1 MEAPCFVTDIY
12 LPQMLYALTVRSPVA
27 KGRLK
32 SIECPKLPSNY
43 TLIRA
48 QDIPGKNSLENSLM
62 PVLAADELSYI
73 GEPVALLL
81 GPDKNTLENYCRHC
95 TVIAEE
101 EAPIL
106 SLAAGADALADVSA
120 DAVVPAEMIAARRD
134 IRIGDSETAFA
145 QAASIVR
152 GTYRSG
158 IQEHWYAE
166 PTGAVA
172 YPNEIANN
180 HAADKAV
187 DKAADKT
194 AGKAAGIIASASLV
208 VWTATQWPF
217 HVRRSVAQVL
227 GLAASKVLVEPTITG
242 LHVDGKFWYPSLI
255 SCHAAL
261 GAWITQRPVQ
271 LILTRKEDFFF
282 SPKRCETEITIESAL
297 DEKGEI
303 TGTKVNTIVNL
314 GAYGVN
320 ANEILDH
327 VNLGSLG
334 IYKTKNIRL
343 SSVAIKTNV
352 PPQGPCAGFGLAHG
366 FFAQECHVSRI
377 ADTLKQDPAQW
388 RHDNSA
394 KTGISPPG
402 TTAKDSAPIKL
413 LVDTVMKMSDYRRKW
428 ASYELLKENRKGHWS
443 EREEGLRGIGIAL
456 GYQGNGLLYPGVD
469 KGCYSIELLLEKDGL
484 LEIKTSMAG
493 SGCVGIWAD
502 IASRILGLDKKMVR
516 VNYGAESPDSGP
528 LTMSRAVIVL
538 TKLLEQACMAI
549 SKKRFRNPLPLS
561 IRKTIRPQKNPAWDE
576 IFPYPENTVDHSGF
590 ARPGWASA
598 IVEVEID
605 PVEYLPRIRG
615 VWMGVDGGKILAE
628 DLARKSLKASA
639 VQALGW
645 AYREQINYI
654 NGVIPVNHYENF
666 DIPDPA
672 QIPPINIEFIGNA
685 QDEPKGIGDLP
696 FSCIPAA
703 YMQAVSQAMDHH
715 FQSIPLRAQD
725 VWYAGIKKIK
735 GEDLT

>member
-1 MEAPCFVTDIY
+1 MEEPCFVTDIY

-27 KGRLK
+27 KGRLV
-32 SIECPKLPSNY
+32 SIECPKLPGSY

-48 QDIPGKNSLENSLM
+48 QDIPGKNFLENSLM

-81 GPDKNTLENYCRHC
+81 GPDINTLENYCRHC
-95 TVIAEE
+95 KVIVQEE
-101 EAPIL
+101 TPIL
-106 SLAAGADALADVSA
+106 SLAAGTDALADVSA
-120 DAVVPAEMIAARRD
+120 DAAAIAGMIAARRD
-134 IRIGDSETAFA
+134 IRMGDPETAFA
-145 QAASIVR
+145 QAASVVQDS
-152 GTYRSG
+152 YHSG

-166 PTGAVA
+166 PTGAA
-172 YPNEIANN
+172 AWPYEISND
-180 HAADKAV
+180 HAADKA
-187 DKAADKT
+187 ADIT
-194 AGKAAGIIASASLV
+194 ASASMV
-208 VWTATQWPF
+208 VRTATQWPY
-217 HVRRSVAQVL
+217 HVKRSVAQVL
-227 GLAASKVLVEPTITG
+227 GLAVPKVLVEPTITG
-242 LHVDGKFWYPSLI
+242 LHVDGKLWYPSLI

-297 DEKGEI
+297 NEKGEI
-303 TGTKVNTIVNL
+303 TGITVNTIVNL
-314 GAYGVN
+314 GSYGVN
-320 ANEILDH
+320 ATETLDH

-334 IYKTKNIRL
+334 IYKTKNMQL
-343 SSVAIKTNV
+343 SSIAVKTNI
-352 PPQGPCAGFGLAHG
+352 PPQGPCAGFGLAQG
-366 FFAQECHVSRI
+366 FFAHECHVSRI
-377 ADTLKQDPAQW
+377 ADTLHQDPAQW
-388 RHDNSA
+388 RYDNSV
-394 KTGISPPG
+394 KTGILPPG
-402 TTAKDSAPIKL
+402 TTVKDSAPVKL

-428 ASYELLKENRKGHWS
+428 AAYELLKENRKGHWA
-443 EREEGLRGIGIAL
+443 EKEEGLRGIGIAL

-469 KGCYSIELLLEKDGL
+469 KGCYSIELILEKDGS
-484 LEIKTSMAG
+484 LEIKTSMTG
-493 SGCVGIWAD
+493 SGCAGIWAD

-516 VNYGAESPDSGP
+516 VNCGAESPDSGP
-528 LTMSRAVIVL
+528 LIMSRAVTVL
-538 TKLLEQACMAI
+538 TKLLEQACLAI

-561 IRKTIRPQKNPAWDE
+561 VRKTARPQKNPAWDD
-576 IFPYPENTVDHSGF
+576 IFPCSENVVDHSGF

-598 IVEVEID
+598 IVEIEID

-628 DLARKSLKASA
+628 DLARKSLKISA

-645 AYREQINYI
+645 AYREQISYI
-654 NGVIPVNHYENF
+654 NGVIPVDHYENF

-672 QIPPINIEFIGNA
+672 QIPPITIEFVGNA

-696 FSCIPAA
+696 FSCVPAA
-703 YMQAVSQAMDHH
+703 YVQAVSQAMDYH

-735 GEDLT
+735 GENPA

>member
-32 SIECPKLPSNY
+32 SIECPKLPGSY

-48 QDIPGKNSLENSLM
+48 RDIPGRNFLENSLM
-62 PVLAADELSYI
+62 PVLAAEELSYI

-81 GPDKNTLENYCRHC
+81 GPDKNTLENYYRHC
-95 TVIAEE
+95 TVVAEE

-106 SLAAGADALADVSA
+106 SLAAGVDALTDAAADAETIAAVSA
-120 DAVVPAEMIAARRD
+120 RMIAARRD
-134 IRIGDSETAFA
+134 IRMGDPETAFA

-152 GTYRSG
+152 DTYRSG

-166 PTGAVA
+166 PIGAA
-172 YPNEIANN
+172 AWPYETSNDHANGA
-180 HAADKAV
+180 AADMN
-187 DKAADKT
+187 AD
-194 AGKAAGIIASASLV
+194 SRLV
-208 VWTATQWPF
+208 VRTATQWPF
-217 HVRRSVAQVL
+217 HVRRSVAQIL
-227 GLAASKVLVEPTITG
+227 GLAVSKVLVEPTITG
-242 LHVDGKFWYPSLI
+242 LHVDGKLWYPSLV

-271 LILTRKEDFFF
+271 LILTRKEDFLF

-303 TGTKVNTIVNL
+303 TGTTINTTVNL
-314 GAYGVN
+314 GAYDIN
-320 ANEILDH
+320 AAEILDH

-334 IYKTKNIRL
+334 IYKTKNMQL
-343 SSVAIKTNV
+343 SSIAVKTNI
-352 PPQGPCAGFGLAHG
+352 PPQGPCAGFGLAQG

-377 ADTLKQDPAQW
+377 ANTLNQDPAQW
-388 RHDNSA
+388 RYDNSG

-402 TTAKDSAPIKL
+402 TMVKDSAPVKL
-413 LVDTVMKMSDYRRKW
+413 LVDTVMRMSDYRRKW
-428 ASYELLKENRKGHWS
+428 ASYELLKENRKKHWV
-443 EREEGLRGIGIAL
+443 EREEGLRGIGIAM

-469 KGCYSIELLLEKDGL
+469 KGCYSIELTLEKDGS
-484 LEIKTSMAG
+484 LEIKTSIAG
-493 SGCVGIWAD
+493 SGCAGIWAD

-516 VNYGAESPDSGP
+516 INCGAESPDSGP
-528 LTMSRAVIVL
+528 LTMSRAVTVL
-538 TKLLEQACMAI
+538 TKLLEQACLAI

-561 IRKTIRPQKNPAWDE
+561 VRKTARPQKNPAWDE
-576 IFPYPENTVDHSGF
+576 LFPRPENTVDHSGF

-628 DLARKSLKASA
+628 DLARKNLKTSA

-645 AYREQINYI
+645 AYREQISYI
-654 NGVIPVNHYENF
+654 NGVIPVDHYENF

-703 YMQAVSQAMDHH
+703 YVQAASQAMDYH

-725 VWYAGIKKIK
+725 VWYAGLKKFK
-735 GEDLT
+735 GENPV